1 MQAGVHCPS
10 YAGMNPP
17 VAGLCEG
24 PLAAEKNSDGVCDK
38 SSLSSGTEAFP
49 YLIVTTAISLC
60 TVQTSV
66 LAVLTAGEIEHKYFE
81 TMKKRRW
88 EWMNANR
95 KDSPRH
101 RHPQPPS
108 LSLHM
113 HTQLDK
119 QVKFH
124 IHGNKKEFV
133 VNLFA
138 LSFKTSVPSGC
149 VLRPSRER
157 LLCFFVPRRFLASQ
171 LVLDLCKMWNII

>member
-1 MQAGVHCPS
+1 
-10 YAGMNPP
+10 
-17 VAGLCEG
+17 
-24 PLAAEKNSDGVCDK
+24 
-38 SSLSSGTEAFP
+38 
-49 YLIVTTAISLC
+49 
-60 TVQTSV
+60 
-66 LAVLTAGEIEHKYFE
+66 
-81 TMKKRRW
+81 
-88 EWMNANR
+88 MNANI
-95 KDSPRH
+95 KDGPRH
-101 RHPQPPS
+101 RHLQSLS

-157 LLCFFVPRRFLASQ
+157 LLWFFVPLRFLAS
-171 LVLDLCKMWNII
+171 LLALDLCKM